1 MVHWWAAGSLWQRE
15 SEGEDP
21 LSFLPNGAN
30 ELFECVCVCVS
41 FFLSLLNFV
50 CVCVCVFFWP
60 FLFLSGIS
68 SDAVAKFEGGK
79 CNGQMDE
86 Q

>member
-30 ELFECVCVCVS
+30 ELFECVCVCV
-41 FFLSLLNFV
+41 
-50 CVCVCVFFWP
+50 FFWL

>member
-15 SEGEDP
+15 VKGRTHFP
-21 LSFLPNGAN
+21 SFLPSQRCN
-30 ELFECVCVCVS
+30 ELCECVSVF

-50 CVCVCVFFWP
+50 CVCVCIFLP

-68 SDAVAKFEGGK
+68 SDAVAKFEGGSVTAK
-79 CNGQMDE
+79 
-86 Q
+86 